1 MKSCLG
7 ILLVFF
13 AFAAVIGGGG
23 LIWYLSET
31 AEFSRK
37 DAQKAAPN
45 IPAFPKATVPIP
57 PGVPKANVPIP
68 PTAPK
73 ALPVR

>member
-13 AFAAVIGGGG
+13 TLVAVIGGGA
-23 LIWYLSET
+23 LIWYLSST

-37 DAQKAAPN
+37 GAVAETSSV
-45 IPAFPKATVPIP
+45 IPPKATVPIP
-57 PGVPKANVPIP
+57 RNTPKATVPIP
-68 PTAPK
+68 DSTRK
-73 ALPVR
+73 AVPVR

>member
-13 AFAAVIGGGG
+13 SFVAVIGGAAM
-23 LIWYLSET
+23 IWYLSNT
-31 AEFSRK
+31 SEFSRK
-37 DAQKAAPN
+37 DLPGTAAPKAA
-45 IPAFPKATVPIP
+45 VPIP
-57 PGVPKANVPIP
+57 QA
-68 PTAPK
+68 TPK

>member
-13 AFAAVIGGGG
+13 TFVSVIGGGG
-23 LIWYLSET
+23 LIWYLSNT

-37 DAQKAAPN
+37 NAPAAPT
-45 IPAFPKATVPIP
+45 IPAPV
-57 PGVPKANVPIP
+57 VPKAKVAIPSAVPR
-68 PTAPK
+68 AY
-73 ALPVR
+73 PVR